1 MEIALKEEILLWR
14 TQNTRERHRHSG
26 EAGSPTHLSLTAL
39 GDPAAVPA
47 SPRSLLPPGKRRAA
61 AATRSGTAITALAPR
76 THLPWGTAG
85 DKHWSGAALAS
96 GPPARP
102 GENREQGRSEASRPE
117 SPHSPAQPRPSSASR
132 SPARLCP
139 SRHVPRPAPSP
150 VARLGSGTPGGRG
163 GHGSRCVCRE
173 WCPGHCLWFD
183 VRPGDR
189 ISLPPCPAS
198 PRCSHGAPG
207 RGGTVV
213 EQPLLCSLLK
223 WSRGGLRLHRPG
235 HSSGGKDVSLHPSFL
250 LSISPSLS
258 PWAPSPPR
266 SLILARWLSW
276 AGGCGSGGRRCYL
289 PVPGLVPEQGGSG
302 LPASLE
308 AFLH

>member
-76 THLPWGTAG
+76 PICRGELRGTSTGAVQPWPAAPQPDQGKTGSRAGARHRGRSPRTAQRSPVLP
-85 DKHWSGAALAS
+85 
-96 GPPARP
+96 PPRARP
-102 GENREQGRSEASRPE
+102 HGCVHPDTCPG
-117 SPHSPAQPRPSSASR
+117 QPR
-132 SPARLCP
+132 LL
-139 SRHVPRPAPSP
+139 SP
-150 VARLGSGTPGGRG
+150 VWAPGGRG
-163 GHGSRCVCRE
+163 GHGGRCVCRE
-173 WCPGHCLWFD
+173 WCPGHCPWFD

-289 PVPGLVPEQGGSG
+289 PVPGLVPEQRGSG

-308 AFLH
+308 ASLH